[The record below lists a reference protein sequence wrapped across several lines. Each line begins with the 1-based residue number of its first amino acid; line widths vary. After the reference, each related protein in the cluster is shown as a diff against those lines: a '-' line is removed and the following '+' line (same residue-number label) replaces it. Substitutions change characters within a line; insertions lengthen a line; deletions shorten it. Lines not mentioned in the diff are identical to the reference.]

1 MSLKNNIIRVF
12 SANFLSMISGI
23 VISFIVP
30 AILSVENYS
39 YLKTYTFYVSYIT
52 FFSVGFVDGI
62 YLKYGGRNE
71 SEINRQDL
79 KNEHR
84 FYIITQL
91 FFTIIIFFIGA
102 FNKNIILIITAF
114 TIIPLNVSGF
124 YKLYYQATGNFKNY
138 SIVSYIYT
146 LAYFIFNV
154 ILSVI
159 IKSDNYI
166 LYCLS
171 ILFAN
176 GIVLL
181 IFEYKFYK
189 ENRGIKSYFDPKVIN
204 NIKVG
209 FFILIGNM
217 SVILFYAVDRWF
229 IKIFFSLD
237 DFAYYSFALS
247 MLNVINILVSAISVT
262 FYNYLSKGENES
274 RIKKLKKYFLIL
286 GAGASLGYFI
296 FAAIISLFLNKY
308 NPSLR
313 IISITFASYPYMIV
327 INALYVNLY
336 KARKDEKKYVLVV
349 FKMVAIS
356 IIYNI
361 IAIGIWRR
369 PEAIALATTLSF
381 ITWYI
386 YSMKD
391 FKYLTSNIKEVTY
404 LSIVMVGFLIF
415 SNLFNWFWGG
425 IGYAILLVVMNM
437 TMYKLELVDIFKIV
451 TRR

>member
-12 SANFLSMISGI
+12 SANFLSMIAGI

-52 FFSVGFVDGI
+52 FFSLGFVDGI
-62 YLKYGGRNE
+62 YLKYGGKNE
-71 SEINRQDL
+71 FEINRQDL

-91 FFTIIIFFIGA
+91 FFAIIIFFIGA
-102 FNKNIILIITAF
+102 FNKNIVLIITAL

-138 SIVSYIYT
+138 AIVSYIYT

-159 IKSDNYI
+159 MKSDNYI

-171 ILFAN
+171 VLFAN
-176 GIVLL
+176 GIVFL

-189 ENRGIKSYFDPKVIN
+189 ENRGIKSYFDPKVIE

-229 IKIFFSLD
+229 IKIFFGVA

-247 MLNVINILVSAISVT
+247 MLNVINILVSSISVT

-274 RIKKLKKYFLIL
+274 KIKKLKKYFLIL
-286 GAGASLGYFI
+286 GSGASLGYFI

-336 KARKDEKKYVLVV
+336 KARKNEKKYVLVV

-356 IIYNI
+356 VIYNI

-391 FKYLTSNIKEVTY
+391 FKYLTSNIKEVAY
-404 LSIVMVGFLIF
+404 LSIIMVGFLIF
-415 SNLFNWFWGG
+415 SNLFNWVWGG
-425 IGYAILLVVMNM
+425 IGYAILLVVINI
-437 TMYKLELVDIFKIV
+437 TMYKLELVDILKTLI
-451 TRR
+451 RK